1 VTFHFA
7 DSPVI
12 DNHCHT
18 LDPQKAILD
27 PTSLASEFY
36 HGMKDLPQRGVH
48 PRRWEASE
56 ELRQHLSNLGVVQ
69 TMIFQLSKLLGCAT
83 ELDAV
88 AAARNRHTAQSFS
101 AYAKLLYE
109 DAGIVGTVLDSGLPP
124 DDPLLDLIP
133 GKVMRLFQMSTAIQ
147 QLLQN
152 ATSYRELLHN
162 FQNSLEHAVHQHGFI
177 GVKAHV
183 AEEVGFSVEPI
194 AFTEDH
200 FVAAKAGDA
209 EAYKQLYLTIFTE
222 TLRQCQE
229 LRIPMHLHT
238 GITGGLWNGAI
249 TNADPFRIVPLLRR
263 PDFIQTRVVL
273 LHGSY
278 PWIQHAAMV
287 AHALPHVWVDLSWT
301 TPWSTLRLVES
312 WRDAISVMPLS
323 KLMMGSGGHG
333 TPEIAWLSA
342 KTTKIALQRVLE
354 DNVTLGL
361 LDSKQAKQI
370 GQMILHDNA
379 ARLYDLK

>member
-1 VTFHFA
+1 MVTLHFS
-7 DSPVI
+7 DNPVI

-27 PTSLASEFY
+27 SASLAHEFY
-36 HGMKDLPQRGVH
+36 HGMKDIPQRGVH

-56 ELRQHLSNLGVVQ
+56 ALRQHLPNLGVVQ
-69 TMIFQLSKLLGCAT
+69 TMIFQLSKLLGCAP

-88 AAARNRHTAQSFS
+88 AAARNHHTSQSFS
-101 AYAKLLYE
+101 DYAKLLYQ

-124 DDPLLDLIP
+124 DDTLIELIP

-147 QLLQN
+147 QLLPN
-152 ATSYRELLHN
+152 ATSYRELLQSY
-162 FQNSLEHAVHQHGFI
+162 QNSLDHAVRQHGFI
-177 GVKAHV
+177 GVKTHV
-183 AEEVGFSVEPI
+183 AEEVGFGVEPI
-194 AFTEDH
+194 TFTEDL
-200 FVAAKAGDA
+200 FVTAKAGDA
-209 EAYKQLYLTIFTE
+209 EAYKQLYLAIFTE

-238 GITGGLWNGAI
+238 GTTGGLWDGAI
-249 TNADPFRIVPLLRR
+249 SNADPFRNIPLLKR
-263 PDFIQTRVVL
+263 PEFIQTRVVL

-278 PWIQHAAMV
+278 PWFQHASMV

-301 TPWSTLRLVES
+301 TPWSALRLVES
-312 WRDAISVMPLS
+312 WRDVISVMPLS
-323 KLMMGSGGHG
+323 KLMTGSGGHG

-342 KTTKIALQRVLE
+342 KITKIALQRVLE

-361 LDSKQAKQI
+361 LASKQANQI
-370 GQMILHDNA
+370 GKMILHDNA
-379 ARLYDLK
+379 AQLYDL

>member
-27 PTSLASEFY
+27 PASLASEFY
-36 HGMKDLPQRGVH
+36 HGMKDLPQCGVH

-133 GKVMRLFQMSTAIQ
+133 GKVMRLFQMSTTIQ

-152 ATSYRELLHN
+152 ATSYRELLHS
-162 FQNSLEHAVHQHGFI
+162 FQNSLEHAVRQHGFI

-301 TPWSTLRLVES
+301 TPWSALRLVES

>member
-1 VTFHFA
+1 MTLHFT

-12 DNHCHT
+12 DNHCHA
-18 LDPQKAILD
+18 LDPRKAILD
-27 PTSLASEFY
+27 PASLAREFY

-48 PRRWEASE
+48 PSRWEASE
-56 ELRQHLSNLGVVQ
+56 VLQQHLPNLGVVQ
-69 TMIFQLSKLLGCAT
+69 TMIFQLSKLLGCAP
-83 ELDAV
+83 ELDVV

-101 AYAKLLYE
+101 AYTKLLYQ

-152 ATSYRELLHN
+152 DMSYRELLN
-162 FQNSLEHAVHQHGFI
+162 SFQNSLEHAVRQHDFI

-183 AEEVGFSVEPI
+183 AEEVGFGVEPI

-200 FVAAKAGDA
+200 FTSAKAGDA
-209 EAYKQLYLTIFTE
+209 EAYKQLYLAIFTE

-263 PDFIQTRVVL
+263 PEFIQTRVVL

-301 TPWSTLRLVES
+301 TPWSALRLVES

-323 KLMMGSGGHG
+323 KLMTGSGGHG

-342 KTTKIALQRVLE
+342 KTTKIALEHVLE

-361 LDSKQAKQI
+361 LDSKQAEQI

-379 ARLYDLK
+379 ARLYNL

>member
-1 VTFHFA
+1 MVLHFT

-18 LDPQKAILD
+18 IDPQKAILD
-27 PTSLASEFY
+27 RVSLVSEFY
-36 HGMKDLPQRGVH
+36 HGMKDIPQNDVH
-48 PRRWEASE
+48 PWRWKASE
-56 ELRQHLSNLGVVQ
+56 TLRQHLPNLGVVQ
-69 TMIFQLSKLLGCAT
+69 TMIFQLSKLLGCAP

-88 AAARNRHTAQSFS
+88 VASRNSHTIQSFS
-101 AYAKLLYE
+101 SYVKMLYQ

-124 DDPLLDLIP
+124 GDPLFDLFP
-133 GKVMRLFQMSTAIQ
+133 GKVMRLFQMSTAIRQ
-147 QLLQN
+147 ILKN
-152 ATSYRELLHN
+152 ALSYREFLN
-162 FQNSLEHAVHQHGFI
+162 SYQNSLDHAVRQHGFI

-183 AEEVGFSVEPI
+183 AEVVGFGVETI
-194 AFTEDH
+194 EFTEAH
-200 FVAAKAGDA
+200 FASAKAGDI
-209 EAYKQLYLTIFTE
+209 EAYKKLYLTIFTE

-238 GITGGLWNGAI
+238 GITGGIWDGSI
-249 TNADPFRIVPLLRR
+249 TNADPFLIVPLLRR
-263 PDFIQTRVVL
+263 PEFIQTRVVL

-278 PWIQHAAMV
+278 PWIQHASMV

-301 TPWSTLRLVES
+301 TPWSALRLVES
-312 WRDAISVMPLS
+312 WRDVIGVMPLS
-323 KLMMGSGGHG
+323 KLIFGSGGHG

-342 KTTKIALQRVLE
+342 KTTKIALQHVLE

-361 LDSKQAKQI
+361 LNSKQAKRI

-379 ARLYDLK
+379 TRLYNQ

>member
-1 VTFHFA
+1 MVLHFT

-12 DNHCHT
+12 DNHCHV
-18 LDPQKAILD
+18 LDPRKAILD
-27 PTSLASEFY
+27 PASLAREFY

-48 PRRWEASE
+48 PSRWAASE
-56 ELRQHLSNLGVVQ
+56 VLRQHLPHLGVVQ
-69 TMIFQLSKLLGCAT
+69 TMIFQLSRLLGCT
-83 ELDAV
+83 PELDAV
-88 AAARNRHTAQSFS
+88 ATARNRHTAQSFS
-101 AYAKLLYE
+101 AYAKLLYQ

-147 QLLQN
+147 QLLQHT
-152 ATSYRELLHN
+152 TSYRELLQS

-183 AEEVGFSVEPI
+183 AEEVGFDVEPT

-200 FVAAKAGDA
+200 FTSVKAGDV
-209 EAYKQLYLTIFTE
+209 EAYKQLYLAVFTE

-238 GITGGLWNGAI
+238 GITGSLWNGAI

-263 PDFIQTRVVL
+263 PEFIQTRVVL

-301 TPWSTLRLVES
+301 TPWSALRLVES

-342 KTTKIALQRVLE
+342 KTTKIALQHVLE

-361 LDSKQAKQI
+361 LDTKQAKQI

-379 ARLYDLK
+379 ARLYNLS

>member
-1 VTFHFA
+1 
-7 DSPVI
+7 
-12 DNHCHT
+12 
-18 LDPQKAILD
+18 
-27 PTSLASEFY
+27 
-36 HGMKDLPQRGVH
+36 
-48 PRRWEASE
+48 
-56 ELRQHLSNLGVVQ
+56 
-69 TMIFQLSKLLGCAT
+69 MIFQLSKLLRCAP

-88 AAARNRHTAQSFS
+88 AAARNRHTTQSFS

-109 DAGIVGTVLDSGLPP
+109 DAGVVGTVLDSGLPP

-152 ATSYRELLHN
+152 ATSYRELLHS
-162 FQNSLEHAVHQHGFI
+162 FQNSLEHAVCQHGFI

-183 AEEVGFSVEPI
+183 AEEVGFGVEPKT
-194 AFTEDH
+194 FTEDH
-200 FVAAKAGDA
+200 FATVKTGDG
-209 EAYKQLYLTIFTE
+209 EAYKQLYLAIFTE

-238 GITGGLWNGAI
+238 GITGGLWKGAI
-249 TNADPFRIVPLLRR
+249 ANADPFRIVPLLRR
-263 PDFIQTRVVL
+263 PEFIQTRVVF
-273 LHGSY
+273 LHGAY

-301 TPWSTLRLVES
+301 TPWSALRLVES

-323 KLMMGSGGHG
+323 KLMTGSGGHG

-342 KTTKIALQRVLE
+342 KTTKIALQNVLE
-354 DNVTLGL
+354 GNVTVGL
-361 LDSKQAKQI
+361 LDLKQAKQI

-379 ARLYDLK
+379 ARLYNL

>member
-27 PTSLASEFY
+27 PASLAREFY

-162 FQNSLEHAVHQHGFI
+162 FQNSLEHAVRQHGFI

-301 TPWSTLRLVES
+301 TPWSALRLVES

>member
-1 VTFHFA
+1 MVTLNFTNN
-7 DSPVI
+7 PVI

-18 LDPQKAILD
+18 IDPQKAILD
-27 PTSLASEFY
+27 PPSLAREFS
-36 HGMKDLPQRGVH
+36 HGMKDLPQLGVH
-48 PRRWEASE
+48 PRNWETSE
-56 ELRQHLSNLGVVQ
+56 VLRQHLPNLGVVQ
-69 TMIFQLSKLLGCAT
+69 TMIFQLSKLLRCAP

-88 AAARNRHTAQSFS
+88 AAARNRHTTQSFS
-101 AYAKLLYE
+101 AYAKLLYQ

-133 GKVMRLFQMSTAIQ
+133 GKVMRLFQMSTAIR

-152 ATSYRELLHN
+152 ATSYHELLHSYKD
-162 FQNSLEHAVHQHGFI
+162 SLDKAVRQHGFI

-183 AEEVGFSVEPI
+183 AEEVGFGVEPI

-200 FVAAKAGDA
+200 FTTVKAGDT
-209 EAYKQLYLTIFTE
+209 EAYKQLYLAIFIE
-222 TLRQCQE
+222 TLRQCQK
-229 LRIPMHLHT
+229 LRIPIHLHT
-238 GITGGLWNGAI
+238 GITGGLWDGPIA
-249 TNADPFRIVPLLRR
+249 NADPFRIVPLLRR
-263 PDFIQTRVVL
+263 PEFIQTRVVL

-287 AHALPHVWVDLSWT
+287 AHTLPHVWVDLSWT
-301 TPWSTLRLVES
+301 TPWSALRLIES

-323 KLMMGSGGHG
+323 KLMTGSGGHG

-361 LDSKQAKQI
+361 LDSKQAEKI

-379 ARLYDLK
+379 ARLYDL